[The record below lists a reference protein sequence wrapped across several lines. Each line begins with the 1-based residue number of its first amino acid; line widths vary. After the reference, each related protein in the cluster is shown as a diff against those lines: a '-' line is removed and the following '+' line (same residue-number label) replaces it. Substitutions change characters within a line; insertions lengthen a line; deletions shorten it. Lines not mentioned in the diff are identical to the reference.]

1 VQHIESYAAT
11 WRRDAGVGENMVIGR
26 RTVLALGF
34 IVPILVLACA
44 RAHPVIE
51 PAALASGSAA
61 AADTTPAEPVVLEV
75 ENHNWA
81 DVVLYVLH
89 DGIQTRFTQV
99 AAAHNVSIAI
109 PPRLQ
114 GQMGVIRL
122 AARRIGGTDSFVSQA
137 ISLRGSSAVRLTIES
152 SLNHSS
158 VGVW

>member
-1 VQHIESYAAT
+1 
-11 WRRDAGVGENMVIGR
+11 MIGR
-26 RTVLALGF
+26 RTILASCF
-34 IVPILVLACA
+34 IVPSLILACA
-44 RAHPVIE
+44 GRHPVAE
-51 PAALASGSAA
+51 PASLVAA
-61 AADTTPAEPVVLEV
+61 PDSVPSEPVVLEV

-89 DGIQTRFTQV
+89 DGIQTRFAQV
-99 AAAHNVSIAI
+99 AAAHNVSIQI
-109 PPRLQ
+109 PPTLH
-114 GQMGVIRL
+114 GQMGVIRI

>member
-1 VQHIESYAAT
+1 VHHIQSYAAT
-11 WRRDAGVGENMVIGR
+11 WRRDAGAGENMVLGR
-26 RTVLALGF
+26 RTVFALGF
-34 IVPILVLACA
+34 IVPTLVLACA
-44 RAHPVIE
+44 RSHPVIE

-61 AADTTPAEPVVLEV
+61 APDTTPADPVVLEV

-81 DVVLYVLH
+81 DIVLYVLH